1 MVVSSVESA
10 YDDQRGEVD
19 VVRFLNILYDKT
31 REYEKTR
38 ADNILSDA
46 LDAVADYG
54 DSNESDSDATGLTIL
69 RPRGVTDQ
77 SFFRIDV

>member
-1 MVVSSVESA
+1 MIYFQKISNKALGSMVVSSVETA

-46 LDAVADYG
+46 LDAVAD
-54 DSNESDSDATGLTIL
+54 
-69 RPRGVTDQ
+69 
-77 SFFRIDV
+77 